1 MVGFSAIDQKQRG
14 RISSV
19 MRAKRQWLAR
29 AGCPTLAGPVLPYQL
44 RTTNCCMSPLR
55 RSNRTRLPVL

>member
-1 MVGFSAIDQKQRG
+1 MVGFCVIKQKLRE

-19 MRAKRQWLAR
+19 MRAKSQVPAR
-29 AGCPTLAGPVLPYQL
+29 ASCPTLAGPVLTYQL

-55 RSNRTRLPVL
+55 RSSRTRLPVL